1 MKILKN
7 KFTRIFILLVVA
19 IILRFGVFIFL
30 GEDYN
35 SWLRLGAV
43 ILTLGVG
50 AGFILQGT
58 AKVIEETTDILSK
71 RTKLASGFL
80 QSLGTAFPDMALG
93 IMAAI
98 VSLRLKDTNY
108 SLAINFAI
116 IAAATTFGSNIYN
129 VGHAAWCIF
138 RQNLANHNNKPLLMF
153 PLIKQGGTVRPMA
166 EHLQKPSLEELDS
179 AMDIF
184 NVLTILTA
192 TVAVAMVIFGRVE
205 NPPPAI
211 NGDLYQLIR
220 PVGFVILV
228 LCVLILYYFRK
239 TKRKGYLPEEIIE
252 EKKYYQNQP
261 NILILANLLLAG
273 AAILLAAESMV
284 KAVEVFCNITGM
296 PFVVAGVLAG
306 VIGCLGEIMV
316 VHNFSVHPK
325 GRISDA
331 VVGVGM
337 DNIVTTLGASIVAV
351 MGGIFLGGNALILVF
366 VVILTLNSILLWQV
380 SKLKNYVLITKS

>member
-1 MKILKN
+1 
-7 KFTRIFILLVVA
+7 
-19 IILRFGVFIFL
+19 
-30 GEDYN
+30 
-35 SWLRLGAV
+35 
-43 ILTLGVG
+43 
-50 AGFILQGT
+50 
-58 AKVIEETTDILSK
+58 
-71 RTKLASGFL
+71 
-80 QSLGTAFPDMALG
+80 
-93 IMAAI
+93 
-98 VSLRLKDTNY
+98 
-108 SLAINFAI
+108 
-116 IAAATTFGSNIYN
+116 
-129 VGHAAWCIF
+129 
-138 RQNLANHNNKPLLMF
+138 MF